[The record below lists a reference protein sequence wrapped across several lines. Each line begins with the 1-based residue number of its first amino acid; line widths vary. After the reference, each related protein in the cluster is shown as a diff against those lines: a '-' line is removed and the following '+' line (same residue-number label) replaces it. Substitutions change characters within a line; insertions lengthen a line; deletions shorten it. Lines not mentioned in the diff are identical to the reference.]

1 MLTKTKWRRRTMAAI
16 AVLALAPIIPGILL
30 AEAHSFTAPST
41 ISIAWSATGHKFHG
55 HVDSGRA
62 LCIEGRTVNLFR
74 ITPGTNALIGTS
86 TTGPA
91 GGWVVP
97 RSSAHGTF
105 YAWVTRSSGGGYGH
119 SHVCLAARSP
129 DLTV

>member
-1 MLTKTKWRRRTMAAI
+1 MLKKSKWRRRTMAAV

-41 ISIAWSATGHKFHG
+41 VSIKWSATGHKFHG
-55 HVDSGRA
+55 MVDSGRL
-62 LCIEGRTVNLFR
+62 LCIEGRTVNLYR
-74 ITPGTNALIGTS
+74 STPGTNTLIGTA

-97 RSSAHGTF
+97 RTTAHGTF
-105 YAWVTRSSGGGYGH
+105 YSRVTRSSGGGYGH
-119 SHVCLAARSP
+119 SHVCLTARSA
-129 DLTV
+129 DLPV